1 MQQIQYDVRPG
12 EFADAMKSTR
22 SARMLFWLLVGVM
35 LIFQLVAF
43 VLVQSGGVLEGE
55 TASVVLTPA
64 RPAAPAPGKPGKAPA
79 KKPAA
84 KKAKAPAAAA
94 KKPKAGAAAV
104 ATAPALGPVATLSKA
119 QKWEVAL
126 RWSLPGAKFVAMV
139 AAMLLVITLLF
150 AVGLSLVGKLG
161 GMAGLISAFF
171 WSLILFA
178 MVMPW
183 QQVLTKSSLACGALY
198 NLGELQVARRQVAA
212 AGSAGWQEPLLYY
225 ARFVAYP
232 VVALLV
238 WLIVHVKFARAC
250 MRMHYPHAIPS
261 MVQPAATLPAADKK
275 PDAEPKP
282 LQDAPLSEGKP
293 SGKGSLTERLLSVK
307 MGKGGK

>member
-43 VLVQSGGVLEGE
+43 VLVESGGVLEDE
-55 TASVVLTPA
+55 TAGVVLTPA
-64 RPAAPAPGKPGKAPA
+64 RPAAPAPGKPSKAPA
-79 KKPAA
+79 KKPAG
-84 KKAKAPAAAA
+84 KKAKVEAPAA
-94 KKPKAGAAAV
+94 
-104 ATAPALGPVATLSKA
+104 ATAPALGPAATLSKA
-119 QKWEVAL
+119 QKWHVAL

-212 AGSAGWQEPLLYY
+212 AGSAGWQEQALYY

-238 WLIVHVKFARAC
+238 WLTVHVKFARAC

-275 PDAEPKP
+275 PGAEPTP
-282 LQDAPLSEGKP
+282 LQDAPLSEGKA

-307 MGKGGK
+307 TGKGGK